1 VIEGLGGATAFVTNC
16 WRHHPA
22 GFADLAFSERAVAP
36 GDACCVDGGM
46 SI

>member
-1 VIEGLGGATAFVTNC
+1 VIGGLGGATAWVTIDDITVPIFV
-16 WRHHPA
+16 
-22 GFADLAFSERAVAP
+22 DLALSKWAIAP